1 MSLIKLIEHFA
12 HIEELPIEIDE
23 IRGAIL
29 DLGIQD
35 GIKIAGRSA
44 DPAKVWGAFYQYT
57 THAAVYAQP
66 DFHTLIV
73 YNEKLPIPWQRVVC
87 CKELVHIFD
96 RAEERTSSVEAVAAL
111 TAKLL
116 GPMSS
121 DDFGYDDIMALKDKT
136 ALYECLPL
144 LFPQAAREKARLA
157 IEEGRHT
164 IKSIS
169 ESASLPVPFVD
180 LILSDAWPS
189 LIASFLT
196 D

>member
-1 MSLIKLIEHFA
+1 MSLIKLIEHFEQV
-12 HIEELPIEIDE
+12 EELPIEIDE
-23 IRGAIL
+23 IREVIL
-29 DLGIQD
+29 DLGMQD
-35 GIKIAGRSA
+35 VIKIAGKPA
-44 DPAKVWGAFYQYT
+44 DPAKIWGAFYQYT
-57 THAAVYAQP
+57 THAGVYAQP

-73 YNEKLPIPWQRVVC
+73 YNENLPVPWQRVVC

-96 RAEERTSSVEAVAAL
+96 RAEERTSSVDAVAAL
-111 TAKLL
+111 TTKLL

-144 LFPQAAREKARLA
+144 LMPQAARIKAKVA

-164 IKSIS
+164 VESIA
-169 ESASLPVPFVD
+169 EKASLPVPFVA

-189 LIASFLT
+189 LSASFLT